1 MRTRHTPNWYHGAT
15 MSLTRSVWAS
25 ASLVG
30 AELRRT
36 FYVGLSLP
44 TVALAQVNKL
54 FGQAFL
60 CSPPAVG
67 YLKKFYCMH
76 LFGLEVCLQSPQH
89 F

>member
-1 MRTRHTPNWYHGAT
+1 MPNWYHGAT

-44 TVALAQVNKL
+44 AVAP
-54 FGQAFL
+54 G
-60 CSPPAVG
+60 PG
-67 YLKKFYCMH
+67 
-76 LFGLEVCLQSPQH
+76 
-89 F
+89 